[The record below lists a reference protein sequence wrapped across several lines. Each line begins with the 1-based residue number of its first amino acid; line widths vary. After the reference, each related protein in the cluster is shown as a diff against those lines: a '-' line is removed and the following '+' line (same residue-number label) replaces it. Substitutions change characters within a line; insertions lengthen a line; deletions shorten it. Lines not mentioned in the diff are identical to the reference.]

1 MSSNQYGFDFLKSS
15 HQSTD
20 NTSIQTKEQ
29 LQYISGTSNIIS
41 SSNTSNNITASYEKS
56 QYEKQYDVIQFLKQ
70 HRSAGCLPP
79 SIIYEETGV
88 DLTETDQE
96 VASLLRSKDNIKV
109 EEIPDP
115 ENPSLTILTYGYQ
128 SKYNISGRETMDLP
142 F

>member
-56 QYEKQYDVIQFLKQ
+56 QYEKQYDVSTSTLFCI
-70 HRSAGCLPP
+70 
-79 SIIYEETGV
+79 
-88 DLTETDQE
+88 
-96 VASLLRSKDNIKV
+96 
-109 EEIPDP
+109 
-115 ENPSLTILTYGYQ
+115 
-128 SKYNISGRETMDLP
+128 
-142 F
+142 

>member
-1 MSSNQYGFDFLKSS
+1 MKA
-15 HQSTD
+15 
-20 NTSIQTKEQ
+20 TKEQ
-29 LQYISGTSNIIS
+29 LQEYLNNTTSNHI
-41 SSNTSNNITASYEKS
+41 NNINSTSSYTINASYEKS

-88 DLTETDQE
+88 DLTETDQQ

-115 ENPSLTILTYGYQ
+115 ENPSLTIL
-128 SKYNISGRETMDLP
+128 SGLI
-142 F
+142 